1 MPPSVSHRLD
11 ELRAWAAGGW
21 LAVDPERKLACVAAI
36 AALLDGGTPDG
47 PIPRPGRDA
56 LGASEPGR
64 PARPRLVDPREVP
77 RRPVGSEEGRAAL
90 LHAIAH
96 IEFNAINLALDAAW
110 RFDMP
115 MEFVRDWLSV
125 AVDEAKHF
133 RMLRDELRSRGHDY
147 GDFDAHDGLWQ
158 LAWRTRHDVL
168 ARMALVPRVM
178 EARGLDAT
186 PPLQRRLRGA
196 GDLRAVAILQVI
208 LDEEVRHVAIG
219 NHWYHA
225 LCAQRG
231 LDPRETFVE
240 LYARHAVPPVR
251 GPLNREARLAAGF
264 TAGELDWLNEAA
276 APGRRPPP
284 ARAT

>member
-1 MPPSVSHRLD
+1 MRASVSHRA
-11 ELRAWAAGGW
+11 EALRAWAALGW
-21 LAVDPERKLACVAAI
+21 LAVEPDRKLECVAAI
-36 AALLDGGTPDG
+36 ALLLEGGTPAATTPTPD
-47 PIPRPGRDA
+47 RVA

-64 PARPRLVDPREVP
+64 PARPRLVDPRSVP
-77 RRPVGSEEGRAAL
+77 ARPVGSPEGRAAL

-115 MEFVRDWLSV
+115 EEFMRDWLSV

-133 RMLRDELRSRGHDY
+133 RLLRDEMRDRGHDY

-158 LAWRTRHDVL
+158 LAWRTRDDVL

-186 PPLQRRLRGA
+186 PPLQRKLRGA
-196 GDLRAVAILQVI
+196 GDARAVAILQVI

-219 NHWYHA
+219 NRWYHEICNA
-225 LCAQRG
+225 RG
-231 LDPRETFVE
+231 LDPQASFIE
-240 LYARHAVPPVR
+240 LYERHAVPPTR
-251 GPLNREARLAAGF
+251 GPLNRQARLAAGF
-264 TAGELDWLNEAA
+264 TEAELAWLNEAA
-276 APGRRPPP
+276 PSGRRPPP
-284 ARAT
+284 APAA

>member
-1 MPPSVSHRLD
+1 MPASVSHRVD

-21 LAVDPERKLACVAAI
+21 LAPDPDHKLACVDAI
-36 AALLDGGTPDG
+36 GILLEGGSPG
-47 PIPRPGRDA
+47 EPPSRPGREV

-77 RRPVGSEEGRAAL
+77 PRPVGSAEGRAAL

-110 RFDMP
+110 RFAMP
-115 MEFVRDWLSV
+115 EAFVRDWLSV

-133 RMLRDELRSRGHDY
+133 RMLRDELRARGHDY

-158 LAWRTRHDVL
+158 LAWRTRDDVL

-196 GDLRAVAILQVI
+196 GDQRAVEILQVI

-231 LDPRETFVE
+231 LEPRATFE
-240 LYARHAVPPVR
+240 SLYARHAAPPVR

-264 TAGELDWLNEAA
+264 TPAELDWLSEAA
-276 APGRRPPP
+276 GLAPPRPPP
-284 ARAT
+284 PAA

>member
-1 MPPSVSHRLD
+1 MRASVSHRA
-11 ELRAWAAGGW
+11 EALRAWAALGW
-21 LAVDPERKLACVAAI
+21 LAVEPDRKLECVAAI
-36 AALLDGGTPDG
+36 ALLLEGGTPAAPAPTPD
-47 PIPRPGRDA
+47 RVA

-64 PARPRLVDPREVP
+64 PARPRLVDPRSVP
-77 RRPVGSEEGRAAL
+77 ARPVGSPEGRAAL

-115 MEFVRDWLSV
+115 EEFMRDWLSV

-133 RMLRDELRSRGHDY
+133 RLLRDEMRDRGHDY

-158 LAWRTRHDVL
+158 LAWRTRDDVL

-186 PPLQRRLRGA
+186 PPLQRKLRGA
-196 GDLRAVAILQVI
+196 GDARAVAILQVI

-219 NHWYHA
+219 NRWYHEICNA
-225 LCAQRG
+225 RG
-231 LDPRETFVE
+231 LDPQASFIE
-240 LYARHAVPPVR
+240 LYERHAVPPTR

-264 TAGELDWLNEAA
+264 TEAELAWLNEAA
-276 APGRRPPP
+276 PSGRRPPP
-284 ARAT
+284 APAA

>member
-1 MPPSVSHRLD
+1 MRASVSHRPD
-11 ELRAWAAGGW
+11 VLRAWAGCGW
-21 LAVDPERKLACVAAI
+21 LAIEPDRKLECVAAI
-36 AALLDGGTPDG
+36 RLLLDGGVPAAPTPAPD
-47 PIPRPGRDA
+47 RVA

-77 RRPVGSEEGRAAL
+77 ARPIGSAEGRAAL

-110 RFDMP
+110 RFEMP
-115 MEFVRDWLSV
+115 EAFLLDWLSV

-133 RMLRDELRSRGHDY
+133 GLLRDELRARGHDY

-158 LAWRTRHDVL
+158 LAWRTRDDVL

-186 PPLQRRLRGA
+186 PPLQRKLRGA
-196 GDLRAVAILQVI
+196 GDARAVAILQVI

-219 NHWYHA
+219 NRWYHE
-225 LCAQRG
+225 LCDARG
-231 LDPRETFVE
+231 LDPRASFIE
-240 LYARHAVPPVR
+240 LFERHAAPPTR
-251 GPLNREARLAAGF
+251 GPLNRAARLAAGF
-264 TAGELDWLNEAA
+264 TEAELDWLTEAA
-276 APGRRPPP
+276 PTGRRPPP
-284 ARAT
+284 VPAA